1 MGFGLNY
8 DTAASS
14 DIIPIVK
21 YDARAGRVFRID
33 RDNGVSNQIDIS
45 RGFKAIM
52 DLENVEK
59 GFIDFPPG
67 SAPSFTLVPLAD
79 PMPQH
84 PGGTA
89 KQGVRIMMKLHRDS
103 GGDIREM
110 ATSAKAAMRGLDL
123 LHTEYSAQAAAN
135 PGKLPVVELTNT
147 IPITSEGQGQ
157 KTTNYQPVFSIVG
170 WEPRPA
176 DLVFRAKGRA
186 PNIFTAAAP
195 RNNPPSTGSSTV
207 AAPAPQQARQLEP
220 AGADDGFG

>member
-8 DTAASS
+8 DTAASG

-21 YDARAGRVFRID
+21 YDSRAGRIFRID
-33 RDNGVSNQIDIS
+33 RENGQNSQIDIS
-45 RGFKAIM
+45 RGFKAIV

-89 KQGVRIMMKLHRDS
+89 KQGVRLMMKLHRDS
-103 GGDIREM
+103 GGDVREM

-135 PGKLPVVELTNT
+135 PGKLPVVEMTNT

-157 KTTNYQPVFSIVG
+157 KTTNYQPVFAIVG
-170 WEPRPA
+170 WVPRPA
-176 DLVFRAKGRA
+176 DLVFKPKGRSSSVA
-186 PNIFTAAAP
+186 PSAP
-195 RNNPPSTGSSTV
+195 RNNPPATGSSPV
-207 AAPAPQQARQLEP
+207 SAPAPQARQLEP